1 MLGIVATTL
10 ISAIVGAS
18 RGVEDGDP
26 FLDEEV
32 GDHLDEQGGE
42 DQLQVLLHPAQLC
55 LLRLDPDQS
64 FWMPA
69 SNILLPLCKNGYELA
84 NLRRYV

>member
-10 ISAIVGAS
+10 ISTIVGAS

-32 GDHLDEQGGE
+32 GDHLDKQGGE

-55 LLRLDPDQS
+55 LLRLHPGQS

-69 SNILLPLCKNGYELA
+69 SNIMLALCKNGNDLA
-84 NLRRYV
+84 MLRRYV